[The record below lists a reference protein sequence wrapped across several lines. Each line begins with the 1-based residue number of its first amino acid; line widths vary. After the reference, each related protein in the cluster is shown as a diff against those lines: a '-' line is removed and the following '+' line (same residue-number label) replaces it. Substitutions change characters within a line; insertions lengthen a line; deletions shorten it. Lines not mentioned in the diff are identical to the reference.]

1 MTGNGNQKQIRL
13 LADDLTGAL
22 DSGAKFS
29 RQFGA
34 LPIGFRYGQ
43 PLPQGSLGFDCG
55 TRDATVQTAQARN
68 TALGGFFHDA
78 DIAMRKVDTLLR
90 GHTFEEVA
98 LNYRLGGFR
107 SAVFAPAFPEQGRV
121 TRNGRQWALQE
132 DDFVD
137 VAGPLADRFRA
148 AGITPIIAA
157 TPDKIL
163 GSGFFIC
170 DAATSADLKHIVA
183 AGHGLQG
190 PVLWCGAAGL
200 AAALGGGAERH
211 KLPQRPCLVV
221 VGSYHE
227 RSRSQLTALAQAF
240 PRSTM
245 IATSRECACDIASAG
260 GLSVLGFDL
269 KGVPQADMADAV
281 AESLGLHL
289 NTVSAPPC
297 YLVATGGET
306 LRTIAETMGASMFR
320 VTGEIENGIPLSRL
334 EGGKWDGV
342 AVVSKSGAFGDTQ
355 TLVRLAAA

>member
-1 MTGNGNQKQIRL
+1 VTGNCNQKRIRL

-29 RQFGA
+29 RRFGS
-34 LPIGFRYGQ
+34 LLIGFRYANS
-43 PLPQGSLGFDCG
+43 LPRGNLGFDCG
-55 TRDATVQTAQARN
+55 TRDATAETAQARN

-121 TRNGRQWALQE
+121 TQDGRQWTHQGE
-132 DDFVD
+132 DLVD
-137 VAGPLADRFRA
+137 VAGPLADRFRE
-148 AGITPIIAA
+148 AGISPIIAA
-157 TPDKIL
+157 TPDKIV

-170 DAATSADLKHIVA
+170 DATTTTDLKHIVA
-183 AGHGLQG
+183 AGHGLEG

-200 AAALGGGAERH
+200 AEALGGGAELK
-211 KLPQRPCLVV
+211 KLPQRPCLVI
-221 VGSYHE
+221 VGSYHQ
-227 RSRSQLTALAQAF
+227 RSRTQLAALGEAF
-240 PRSTM
+240 PRSMM
-245 IATSRECACDIASAG
+245 IATSRECTCGIASAD

-269 KGVPQADMADAV
+269 KRVQEADMADAV
-281 AESLGLHL
+281 AEALQMRL
-289 NTVSAPPC
+289 NTLSAPPG

-306 LRTIAETMGASMFR
+306 LRTIAETMGATMFR
-320 VTGEIENGIPLSRL
+320 VTGEIENGIPLSHL